1 MRLAIAPT
9 LSRVLWAAAAALFG
23 LLLSSLCRVD
33 NVPPAIIVGLFGLA
47 AVTTRRP
54 GGGAIV
60 VALLVPSAMW
70 IGRKWN
76 WTIAWPETIAV
87 AFLFGYAVRR
97 AFESRGREH
106 YPLDVALHSLIAVVA
121 ASLLVQFLV
130 LRQTI
135 GGEALRSQLWQL
147 LSVNY
152 FIGTGGFESV
162 DAAMR
167 LVEGLLLLHAGAG
180 LARTSPA
187 FAPLLVRAFVV
198 GAVAS
203 SALNLWRVWLGALR
217 LDDPAVAFLRYL
229 ATLRFHTHYPDVNA
243 AGSYYVMALLPAL
256 GLARERALWIP
267 AAVLIGLSLIMSGSR
282 AAIMS
287 GAMAAVVAW
296 WVWRSRTPRESALR
310 VRSGRGLVI
319 AILLAVICA
328 GAVYLLF
335 ARNLTP
341 TATALGLRAEFAA
354 TGVRMGAARPAFGVG
369 IGRYYTLS
377 SEFSSPRL
385 RATYPHEN
393 AHNNF
398 LQVLAE
404 LGVVGLA
411 AFVSVLGLAAVSI
424 SRLLSPASE
433 TFLPR
438 GVAAGLLAF
447 MLTWLLGHPL
457 LIDPPALLFW
467 LLLGTAAGWGAL
479 PLTQA
484 PSAERGGTLASVTA
498 WWSRHLRWLPAA
510 LLFALAASIPS
521 RVSQDLAAANLE
533 HLGIGLS
540 GWDTG
545 QDGVQYRLA
554 GVTST
559 VFVPSEAA
567 VITLPLK
574 SVAEGSELEVELH
587 LDGRYADMV
596 RVRGDGWRVLTI
608 QMPRREDGRRFRA
621 LELRVREGYR
631 REPPLLMVGKV
642 QPR

>member
-87 AFLFGYAVRR
+87 GFLFGYAVRR
-97 AFESRGREH
+97 AFDSRGREH

-152 FIGTGGFESV
+152 FVGTGGFESV

-167 LVEGLLLLHAGAG
+167 LVEGLLLLHAAAG
-180 LARTSPA
+180 LTRSSPA

-256 GLARERALWIP
+256 GLARERARWIP
-267 AAVLIGLSLIMSGSR
+267 APLLIGLSLMMTGSR
-282 AAIMS
+282 TAIAGGLAAAGI
-287 GAMAAVVAW
+287 AW
-296 WVWRSRTPRESALR
+296 WVRRARTPPEHGLPPRWRTRIAVAL
-310 VRSGRGLVI
+310 
-319 AILLAVICA
+319 LLTALCA
-328 GAVYLLF
+328 GAVYLLA

-341 TATALGLRAEFAA
+341 ATTALGVRVEFTA
-354 TGVRMGAARPAFGVG
+354 TGLRMLASRPLFGVG
-369 IGRYYTLS
+369 VGRYYTLS
-377 SEFSSPRL
+377 NEFASPGFRKVYS
-385 RATYPHEN
+385 REN

-404 LGVVGLA
+404 LGVVGFLP
-411 AFVSVLGLAAVSI
+411 FLGVLGAAGERILRLASAVP
-424 SRLLSPASE
+424 RTLLP
-433 TFLPR
+433 T

-447 MLTWLLGHPL
+447 VLTWLAGHPL
-457 LIDPPALLFW
+457 LVDPPALMFW
-467 LLLGTAAGWGAL
+467 LLLGSAAGWGAVIS
-479 PLTQA
+479 T
-484 PSAERGGTLASVTA
+484 AEGPPVSSTRRRSVLLER
-498 WWSRHLRWLPAA
+498 SRWLPLA
-510 LLFALAASIPS
+510 LLIVLALSIPF
-521 RVSQDLAAANLE
+521 RVNQGLAAANLE

-540 GWDTG
+540 GWERD
-545 QDGVQYRLA
+545 QDGIQYRLA

-559 VFVPSEAA
+559 VFVPAEAA
-567 VITLPLK
+567 VIELPLR
-574 SVAEGSELEVELH
+574 SIEESGELQVELH

-596 RVRGDGWRVLTI
+596 RVRPEDWRVLTI
-608 QMPRREDGRRFRA
+608 RMPRRGDGRRYRA
-621 LELRVREGYR
+621 LELRVRDGFR